1 MNYVSKMRSQDKPV
15 LIPMIIKHLD
25 VKLPQVSTT
34 IEHELEI
41 LGVTTEP
48 LPLPWL
54 YLMQKAQIF

>member
-1 MNYVSKMRSQDKPV
+1 MRSQDKPV